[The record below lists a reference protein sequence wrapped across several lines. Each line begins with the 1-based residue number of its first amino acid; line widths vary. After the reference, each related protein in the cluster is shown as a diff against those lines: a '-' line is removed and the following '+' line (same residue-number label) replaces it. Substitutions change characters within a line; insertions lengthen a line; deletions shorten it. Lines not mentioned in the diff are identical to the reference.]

1 MKITG
6 LELFD
11 IAIPF
16 ARPYRLSKV
25 YGTLKNARAVIVK
38 LHTDE
43 GILGLGEADPMNP
56 FTEETTATVTAVL
69 RDIVAPHL
77 LGADP
82 TRISRIEH
90 RLDQVLHGNL
100 LARGAVNMALY
111 DILGKVHGMPAFT
124 FLGGKQHDRLPLL
137 GPIGSGSPPEDADA
151 IEALFA
157 QGYRTV
163 MIKMGALPVAEE
175 IERMQAAA
183 GRFGNRIRFIVDANQ
198 GWQFK
203 EALGFIEGVGQ
214 FAPDMI
220 EQPVSRMDIDGMK
233 KLRDRSPC
241 LLSADESLVTV
252 DDAAGLIRNEAA
264 DAFSIKVSKNGGLS
278 KSLMIA
284 KTAEAFGIRCLMNSM
299 LEFGI
304 TQAASLQLGCTLNN
318 LLDFGHAYMSV
329 LRMSD
334 DITDFGKNISDAV
347 VTVPEAPG
355 LGVKVDDDK
364 LQTYTR
370 EYLKIEN

>member
-11 IAIPF
+11 ISIPF
-16 ARPYRLSKV
+16 AQPYRLSKI
-25 YGTLKNARAVIVK
+25 YGTLENARAVIVK

-43 GILGLGEADPMNP
+43 GIVGLGEADPMNP
-56 FTEETTATVTAVL
+56 FTEETTATVMVVL

-77 LGADP
+77 LGTDP
-82 TRISRIEH
+82 ARISRIEH

-111 DILGKVHGMPAFT
+111 DILGKVHGMPACD

-137 GPIGSGSPPEDADA
+137 GPIGSGSPQEDADS
-151 IEALFA
+151 IEALIA

-163 MIKMGALPVAEE
+163 MIKMGALPVPEE
-175 IERMQAAA
+175 IERMRAAA
-183 GRFGNRIRFIVDANQ
+183 EAFGSRIKIIADANQ

-203 EALGFIEGVGQ
+203 EALEFIEGVRQ

-220 EQPVSRMDIDGMK
+220 EQPVSRTDTAGMK
-233 KLRDRSPC
+233 KLRERSLC

-252 DDAAGLIRNEAA
+252 ADAAALIRSEAA
-264 DAFSIKVSKNGGLS
+264 DVFSIKVSKNGGLS
-278 KSLMIA
+278 KALMIA
-284 KTAEAFGIRCLMNSM
+284 KTAEAFGMRCLMNSM

-318 LLDFGHAYMSV
+318 LLECGHAYMSV

-347 VTVPEAPG
+347 VKVPEAPG
-355 LGVKVDDDK
+355 LGVEIDDDK
-364 LQTYTR
+364 LRAYTR
-370 EYLKIEN
+370 EYLKVKI